1 MIIVQKVFNL
11 FSTVAFVG
19 VVAIGA
25 GAGYVY
31 VNKDTIIDG
40 VKEAAMEQVTEALP
54 GLLGGALGGGD
65 GLDLPAPSGGP
76 AGTGLGGG
84 LPVPGNP
91 LGF

>member
-1 MIIVQKVFNL
+1 MIIMQKVFNL
-11 FSTVAFVG
+11 FSTVAFLG

-31 VNKDTIIDG
+31 VNKDAIIDN

-54 GLLGGALGGGD
+54 GLIGGSLGGG
-65 GLDLPAPSGGP
+65 LPVGGGGP
-76 AGTGLGGG
+76 VGTGAGGG
-84 LPVPGNP
+84 LPVPGSP

>member
-1 MIIVQKVFNL
+1 MQKVFNL

-31 VNKDTIIDG
+31 LNKDAIVED
-40 VKEAAMEQVTEALP
+40 VKEAAMEAVTEALP
-54 GLLGGALGGGD
+54 GLMGGGI
-65 GLDLPAPSGGP
+65 GGGLPAPSGGP
-76 AGTGLGGG
+76 AGTGSSGVLA
-84 LPVPGNP
+84 VPGSP

>member
-1 MIIVQKVFNL
+1 MIIMQKVFNL

-31 VNKDTIIDG
+31 VNKDAIVEN
-40 VKEAAMEQVTEALP
+40 VKGAAMEAVTEALP
-54 GLLGGALGGGD
+54 GLLGGALGGG
-65 GLDLPAPSGGP
+65 LPSPGGGP
-76 AGTGLGGG
+76 GGTGAGGS
-84 LPVPGNP
+84 LAVPGSP

>member
-1 MIIVQKVFNL
+1 MQKVFNL

-31 VNKDTIIDG
+31 VNKDAIIDN
-40 VKEAAMEQVTEALP
+40 VKGAAMEAVTDALP
-54 GLLGGALGGGD
+54 GLIGGSLGGG
-65 GLDLPAPSGGP
+65 LPIGGGGP
-76 AGTGLGGG
+76 AGTGAGGG
-84 LPVPGNP
+84 LPVPGSP